1 MMRLIRPVFYN
12 EFECIADKC
21 SYSCC
26 AGWNISIDSNTAKE
40 YKTFTGEIGEKV
52 KECVVSEDSS
62 TYHIKLDENKR
73 CPFLRENGL
82 CEIVLKKGPEYLS
95 NT

>member
-1 MMRLIRPVFYN
+1 MRNDKKFFNMADLLLFRKKYNIRIIFLGGYCVMMRLIRPVFYN

-40 YKTFTGEIGEKV
+40 NKTFKGEIGDRKS
-52 KECVVSEDSS
+52 VV
-62 TYHIKLDENKR
+62 
-73 CPFLRENGL
+73 
-82 CEIVLKKGPEYLS
+82 
-95 NT
+95 